1 MGKVSDL
8 VATLRDDDWLK
19 SRGRP
24 AQHRSYA
31 ILRVK
36 KLKTKGNLGAALGH
50 NFRERDTPNADLS
63 RLHQNTI
70 LKGQDHAQG
79 VMADWDARAPEKIR
93 KNAVHAL
100 EYFVG
105 GSPEKVRAMGRNEQD
120 AYFRKALD
128 WLEKRHG
135 AENVLSAVVHR
146 DETTPHLQAL
156 VIPLDQRGKLNA
168 RELVG
173 GKDTL
178 RQMQTDFARD
188 VGQEFGL
195 KRGLEGSKATHQT
208 LQEHYGRIRNPVD
221 PDFSLPERHKGAFLG
236 VGKETDEEWRRR
248 ADNAAFQH
256 LKAVVSPVLDENT
269 ALHQR
274 AAQLEGGLE
283 KAKADLETLK
293 RVNKFSL
300 EVERTLGREW
310 VEAVERGEA
319 VHVPGE
325 TAKDSYTFAVE
336 YLEHRQTVGE
346 DHTQAIH
353 RLHGQ
358 DVMREHR
365 ERELAREKDSGL
377 EWG

>member
-1 MGKVSDL
+1 MGRVSDL
-8 VATLRDDDWLK
+8 VTTLRDDDWLK

-36 KLKTKGNLGAALGH
+36 KLKAKGNLGAALSH
-50 NFRERDTPNADLS
+50 NFRERDTPNADLA
-63 RLHQNTI
+63 RLEQNTV
-70 LKGQDHAQG
+70 LKGQDHALG

-105 GSPEKVRAMGRNEQD
+105 GSPEKVRAMGREEQD

-146 DETTPHLQAL
+146 DETTPHLQVL

-195 KRGLEGSKATHQT
+195 KRGLEGSKATHQE
-208 LQEHYGRIRNPVD
+208 LREYYGRIRTYVD
-221 PDFSLPERHKGAFLG
+221 PDFSLPERKKGSFLG
-236 VGKETDEEWRRR
+236 AGKESDEEWRQR
-248 ADNAAFQH
+248 ASAAARQH
-256 LKAVVSPVLDENT
+256 IVAVALPVLDTNT
-269 ALHQR
+269 ALLQR
-274 AAQLEGGLE
+274 AAQLEGALD
-283 KAKADLETLK
+283 KAKADIE
-293 RVNKFSL
+293 VHKFTL

-310 VEAVERGEA
+310 VEATERGE
-319 VHVPGE
+319 VIHLPGE
-325 TAKDSYTFAVE
+325 TAKSSYTFAVD
-336 YLEHRQTVGE
+336 YLKAREIVGE

-353 RLHGQ
+353 RLHAQ
-358 DVMREHR
+358 DTTREHR
-365 ERELAREKDSGL
+365 ERELARGKDSGMDL
-377 EWG
+377 G